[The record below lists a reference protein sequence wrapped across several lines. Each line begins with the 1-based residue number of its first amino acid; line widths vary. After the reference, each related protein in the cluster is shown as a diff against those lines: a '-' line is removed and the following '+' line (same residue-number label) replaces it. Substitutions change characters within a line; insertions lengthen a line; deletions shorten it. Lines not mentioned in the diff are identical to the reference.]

1 MTKLRNI
8 LIYAALLAG
17 ALIFAWPF
25 LWMATTSIRL
35 ERELYSEKAHL
46 WPESP
51 APHEVSPYVDTRYY
65 RDVTGPRMEEAV
77 GDIEGDLAG
86 MNYAWPT
93 DVDKGT
99 LMQACAKGIYRQ
111 LRDSLPK
118 EDWNEGADGLRK
130 ALAGQVTAGL
140 VNVSVDQV
148 RRALCV
154 GELSIRWDDLRE
166 QKLAAGADVA
176 KIWQVEGNARLVEG
190 AGTTPCAEVDYDLGN
205 GGAIELAHT
214 FSTAFPVEHLKRI
227 ELSMRDDDS
236 WNRLTLYVEMQGRL
250 YKAERAHDLADDLWT
265 LAFWQEPGADD
276 QSTNKIHDWILLHPV
291 DTGAQYESD
300 PNKLRVR
307 MELTRVSGAGAWWE
321 KICRNYQMALNYVPF
336 WRYVGT
342 SLFIVILSLI
352 GTLFSCSLVAY
363 SFARL
368 QWPGRNFCFALM
380 LGTMMVPPQ
389 VTMIPY
395 FLIIRTLGWYNTLYP
410 LWIGNFF
417 ASAFS
422 VFLLR
427 QFLRGV
433 PRDLEDAARI
443 DGCGFWR
450 IYWHIMLPLV
460 RPTLAVIGI
469 FTFMAAWNDFM
480 GPLIYLSDER
490 LYPLSLGLYALNVST
505 HGISTGAGSF
515 GMMMAGSLL
524 MTLPVIVTFFF
535 AQRYFL
541 KGVALTGMKG

>member
-1 MTKLRNI
+1 MNRNF
-8 LIYAALLAG
+8 LIYPALFLG
-17 ALIFAWPF
+17 SVIFAWPF
-25 LWMATTSIRL
+25 LWMAATSVKL
-35 ERELYSEKAHL
+35 EREMYGEKVHM
-46 WPESP
+46 WPATPSP
-51 APHEVSPYVDTRYY
+51 EGVSPYVDTRYY
-65 RDVTGPRMEEAV
+65 RDVAGPRMHEAV
-77 GDIEGDLAG
+77 ADIEADLQA
-86 MNYAWPT
+86 MTYPWPQ
-93 DVDKGT
+93 DLDRAS
-99 LMQACAKGIYRQ
+99 LIHACATGIYKKM
-111 LRDSLPK
+111 RDSQPPDVWQQPAAQL
-118 EDWNEGADGLRK
+118 DTTLRP
-130 ALAGQVTAGL
+130 QVTPTLTGDTI
-140 VNVSVDQV
+140 NQV
-148 RRALCV
+148 RRAFCL
-154 GELSIRWDDLRE
+154 GELWIKSYDLQD
-166 QKLAAGADVA
+166 QKLVDGPAVAAAWQPGASGPV
-176 KIWQVEGNARLVEG
+176 QLVQQPG
-190 AGTTPCAEVDYDLGN
+190 SKPFAEVHYDLTKGDTL
-205 GGAIELAHT
+205 ELAHT
-214 FSTAFPVEHLKRI
+214 FSTSFPVDRLHRIQFSLK
-227 ELSMRDDDS
+227 DDDS
-236 WNRLTLYVEMQGRL
+236 WNRLTLYLEKQGRL
-250 YKAERAHDLADDLWT
+250 YKAEHVHAMGDDSWNIC
-265 LAFWQEPGADD
+265 FWQEPGPDD
-276 QSTNKIHDWILLHPV
+276 LSTNKIHNWILLRQVASGP
-291 DTGAQYESD
+291 QYESD
-300 PNKLRVR
+300 LHKLRIRIEVR
-307 MELTRVSGAGAWWE
+307 RANIVDTWAE
-321 KICRNYQMALNYVPF
+321 KIWRNYQITLDYVPF

-342 SLFIVILSLI
+342 SVFIVILSLI

-380 LGTMMVPPQ
+380 LATMMIPGQ

-395 FLIIRTLGWYNTLYP
+395 FLIVRALGWYNTLYP

-417 ASAFS
+417 AAAFN

-433 PRDLEDAARI
+433 PRDLEDAAKI

-505 HGISTGAGSF
+505 HGVSSGAGSF
-515 GMMMAGSLL
+515 GVVMAGSLL

>member
-1 MTKLRNI
+1 M
-8 LIYAALLAG
+8 G
-17 ALIFAWPF
+17 
-25 LWMATTSIRL
+25 S
-35 ERELYSEKAHL
+35 
-46 WPESP
+46 
-51 APHEVSPYVDTRYY
+51 
-65 RDVTGPRMEEAV
+65 
-77 GDIEGDLAG
+77 
-86 MNYAWPT
+86 
-93 DVDKGT
+93 
-99 LMQACAKGIYRQ
+99 
-111 LRDSLPK
+111 
-118 EDWNEGADGLRK
+118 
-130 ALAGQVTAGL
+130 
-140 VNVSVDQV
+140 
-148 RRALCV
+148 
-154 GELSIRWDDLRE
+154 
-166 QKLAAGADVA
+166 
-176 KIWQVEGNARLVEG
+176 
-190 AGTTPCAEVDYDLGN
+190 
-205 GGAIELAHT
+205 
-214 FSTAFPVEHLKRI
+214 
-227 ELSMRDDDS
+227 
-236 WNRLTLYVEMQGRL
+236 
-250 YKAERAHDLADDLWT
+250 
-265 LAFWQEPGADD
+265 
-276 QSTNKIHDWILLHPV
+276 
-291 DTGAQYESD
+291 QYESD
-300 PNKLRVR
+300 PYKLRILIEV
-307 MELTRVSGAGAWWE
+307 TRATAIGAWWE
-321 KICRNYQMALNYVPF
+321 KICRNYQMVLNYVPF

-443 DGCGFWR
+443 DGCGYWR

-480 GPLIYLSDER
+480 GPLIYLSDQR

-524 MTLPVIVTFFF
+524 MTVPVIVTFFF